1 MRNFY
6 IKPGMILR
14 LGREGENLARRLIY
28 DFSRWR
34 DTFGDGIVRLIVQ
47 RPGED
52 TPYPVALKIEGET
65 AVWEVTNA
73 DTAIPGSGKAEF
85 QYFVGDTL
93 EKSETFT
100 TNILDALGAA
110 GAEAPEPAQD
120 WVNEI
125 LQAANRA
132 ESAAIQQ
139 PVIINDTWWIWNPET
154 GVYEDTGVAAQGE
167 VGPKGDTGPQ
177 GEQGIQGERGPQG
190 EKGETGAT
198 GPQGDTGA
206 TGPQG
211 PVGETGPAGPQGPA
225 GVDSN
230 FYVTLDSNA
239 MTADKTNAEIYAAYT
254 AGMGVHIV
262 DIAAGLSL
270 PLVACDGA
278 YAEFCGLISGGT
290 RQMTVTI
297 INDEVGVMGGSITP
311 PDPDWNAAEGELG
324 HIKNR
329 THWLGSKVIFPE
341 ATVVWNA
348 DTDFAGIMELASPL
362 VIGNAYKVAYDG
374 VEYVCAAWDYE
385 GMATIGNRAQLGS
398 LIEGDVDTGEP
409 FAIAYMDGMAMMLT
423 LDGLDGVEGSAVVS
437 ITGEEAHP
445 LHKKFLEN
453 AMPYYV
459 PITSDGSS
467 CTTTQSAAELKA
479 AIASGRAVYT
489 RTEYENADLIEIG
502 TLSGVMNDGL
512 FIFMSTDATS
522 LIVYM
527 LMQKT
532 SGNEV
537 LDTFSVSRT
546 LKKLS
551 D

>member
-139 PVIINDTWWIWNPET
+139 PVIINDTWWIWNPEA

-167 VGPKGDTGPQ
+167 VGPKGDTGP
-177 GEQGIQGERGPQG
+177 QGIQGERGPQG

-278 YAEFCGLISGGT
+278 YAEFCGLIGGGT

-311 PDPDWNAAEGELG
+311 PDPDWNAAEGEPG
-324 HIKNR
+324 HVKNR
-329 THWLGSKVIFPE
+329 THWAEWKEVFAETEIDVAGGLNYPVNFIPEVGDECEITYNGAVYKCKALNVEGAIVLGNLD
-341 ATVVWNA
+341 AAN
-348 DTDFAGIMELASPL
+348 GI
-362 VIGNAYKVAYDG
+362 G
-374 VEYVCAAWDYE
+374 
-385 GMATIGNRAQLGS
+385 
-398 LIEGDVDTGEP
+398 DTGEP
-409 FAIAYMDGMAMMLT
+409 FVLII
-423 LDGLDGVEGSAVVS
+423 LDGGVEAVDLTDAATATLS
-437 ITGEEAHP
+437 IKAPKYEK
-445 LHKKFLEN
+445 LDRKFLPDN
-453 AMPYYV
+453 AYV
-459 PITSDGSS
+459 ITLPADVGTSGLVQITMDTTELVDALKNNIPVYLDSS
-467 CTTTQSAAELKA
+467 ELKSTGTNEFEARVIVTNWISLSPLETFEALGIKA
-479 AIASGRAVYT
+479 AAQIQLFA
-489 RTEYENADLIEIG
+489 IEV
-502 TLSGVMNDGL
+502 TL
-512 FIFMSTDATS
+512 TS
-522 LIVYM
+522 LTYWKVQINV
-527 LMQKT
+527 T
-532 SGNEV
+532 
-537 LDTFSVSRT
+537 D
-546 LKKLS
+546 
-551 D
+551 